1 MDYRITIY
9 QRSFKCNIFILKYSR
24 FALNSLIFP
33 GDIIQKMHILD
44 KTNGELVKKI
54 KNLLLEYLEIPGENS
69 AKENQL
75 IKTLLLQLDD
85 LFLIVVAGEYNSGKS
100 AFINALMGSE
110 YLKTGITP
118 TTSDITILRYGE
130 FLESKKMSEGETLL
144 QLPAPLLESV
154 TIVDTP
160 GTNAIQ
166 REHERLTTDFIPR
179 SDLVLFITSVDR
191 PFTESERIFLET
203 IRNWGKK
210 VAILINKI
218 DILSSR
224 QDLDE
229 VLDYVKQNSEK
240 LLGIEPR
247 IFQISA
253 HEALDYKTKNNRSD
267 DLMAKIERFIEETL
281 NPIVQIPIK
290 LNNPLSVLSTLLENR
305 NQITVEKLELLN
317 NDIQLLSDIE
327 TQINLFDEDMSRS
340 FHFRYSEIDNILL
353 EFEKKGLDFFDQTF
367 RVARVLDLLN
377 KEKIQNDYNQH
388 VLNGL
393 ARQIDEKVDGLI
405 DWLVEQDLRQWQVI
419 TSKIDQ
425 RITKYPDRVLDNP
438 ETRKIQFERQKVIDS
453 VRRESQRVV
462 ELFDREEESR
472 KVAED
477 AQMAV
482 AAAAAVEVG
491 ALGLGALVTILATTA
506 SADLTGI
513 MLAGLTAALGL
524 FIIPAKK
531 KQARNLFSRNIS
543 ELREK
548 LKTTLAKEFEEQV
561 NHVVAHIDETIQPYS
576 RFIRSEQGLL
586 EKNLETFKEL
596 KKRIVLLKDEISKL

>member
-1 MDYRITIY
+1 
-9 QRSFKCNIFILKYSR
+9 
-24 FALNSLIFP
+24 
-33 GDIIQKMHILD
+33 MHILD

-54 KNLLLEYLEIPGENS
+54 KNLLLKYLEIPGENS

-229 VLDYVKQNSEK
+229 VLDYVKHNSAK

-247 IFQISA
+247 IFLISA
-253 HEALDYKTKNNRSD
+253 LEALDYKTNNNRSD

-340 FHFRYSEIDNILL
+340 FHFRYTEIDNILL

-425 RITKYPDRVLDNP
+425 RILKYPDRILDNP

-462 ELFDREEESR
+462 ELFDKEEESR

-531 KQARNLFSRNIS
+531 KQARSLFSKNIS
-543 ELREK
+543 ELRIK
-548 LKTTLAKEFEEQV
+548 LKSTLAKEFEEQV

-586 EKNLETFKEL
+586 EKNIETFKEL
-596 KKRIVLLKDEISKL
+596 KKRIVLVKDEISKL

>member
-1 MDYRITIY
+1 
-9 QRSFKCNIFILKYSR
+9 
-24 FALNSLIFP
+24 
-33 GDIIQKMHILD
+33 MHILD

-100 AFINALMGSE
+100 AFINALMGSD

-144 QLPAPLLESV
+144 RLPAPLLESV

-229 VLDYVKQNSEK
+229 VLDYVKHNSAK

-247 IFQISA
+247 IFLISA
-253 HEALDYKTKNNRSD
+253 LEALDYKTNNNRSD

-340 FHFRYSEIDNILL
+340 FHFRYTEIDNILL

-425 RITKYPDRVLDNP
+425 RILKYPDRILDNP

-462 ELFDREEESR
+462 ELFDKEEESR

-531 KQARNLFSRNIS
+531 KQARSLFSRNIS
-543 ELREK
+543 ELRIK
-548 LKTTLAKEFEEQV
+548 LKATLANEFDEQV

-586 EKNLETFKEL
+586 EKNIETFKEL
-596 KKRIVLLKDEISKL
+596 KKRIVLVKDEISKL

>member
-1 MDYRITIY
+1 
-9 QRSFKCNIFILKYSR
+9 
-24 FALNSLIFP
+24 
-33 GDIIQKMHILD
+33 MHILD

-100 AFINALMGSE
+100 AFINALMGSD

-144 QLPAPLLESV
+144 RLPAPLLESV

-191 PFTESERIFLET
+191 PFTESERTFLET

-229 VLDYVKQNSEK
+229 VLDYVKHNSAK

-247 IFQISA
+247 IFLISA
-253 HEALDYKTKNNRSD
+253 LEALDYKTNNYRSD

-340 FHFRYSEIDNILL
+340 FHFRYTEIDNILL

-425 RITKYPDRVLDNP
+425 RILKYPDRILDNP

-462 ELFDREEESR
+462 ELFDKEEESR

-531 KQARNLFSRNIS
+531 KQARSLFSKNIS
-543 ELREK
+543 ELRIK
-548 LKTTLAKEFEEQV
+548 LKATLAKEFEEQV

-586 EKNLETFKEL
+586 EKNTETFKEL

>member
-1 MDYRITIY
+1 MLIIT
-9 QRSFKCNIFILKYSR
+9 SDL
-24 FALNSLIFP
+24 P
-33 GDIIQKMHILD
+33 GDIIQKMLILD
-44 KTNGELVKKI
+44 ENHGELLKKI
-54 KNLLLEYLEIPGENS
+54 KNLLLDFLEIPNES
-69 AKENQL
+69 QIEENQL
-75 IKTLLLQLDD
+75 IKNLLFQLDD

-100 AFINALMGSE
+100 AFINALIGNN

-130 FLESKKMSEGETLL
+130 FRESKKVSAGETILS
-144 QLPAPLLESV
+144 LPAPMLKSV

-191 PFTESERIFLET
+191 PFSESERVFLET

-210 VAILINKI
+210 IAILINKI
-218 DILSSR
+218 DIISLR
-224 QDLDE
+224 QDLNE
-229 VLDYVKQNSEK
+229 VLEYVKHNSEK
-240 LLGIEPR
+240 LLGIEPP
-247 IFQISA
+247 IFLISA
-253 HEALDYKTKNNRSD
+253 QDALEYKNINNCSD
-267 DLMAKIERFIEETL
+267 DLMAKIEQFIEMTL
-281 NPIVQIPIK
+281 NPSAQIPIK
-290 LNNPLSVLSTLLENR
+290 LNNPLDVMNNLLDNR
-305 NQITVEKLELLN
+305 NQIAIEKLELLE
-317 NDIQLLSDIE
+317 NDIQLLSDIDA
-327 TQINLFDEDMSRS
+327 QISLFNEDMFRS
-340 FHFRYSEIDNILL
+340 YNFRYSEIDNILL
-353 EFEKKGLDFFDQTF
+353 EFEKKGLEFFDQTF

-377 KEKIQNDYNQH
+377 KEKIQNEYNQH
-388 VLNGL
+388 VLKGL
-393 ARQIDEKVDGLI
+393 AEQIDERIDGLI

-419 TSKIDQ
+419 TNRIDQ
-425 RITKYPDRVLDNP
+425 RILKYPDRILDNP
-438 ETRKIQFERQKVIDS
+438 ETRQIQFERRKVIDS

-462 ELFDREEESR
+462 ELFDKEEESR

-513 MLAGLTAALGL
+513 LLAGLTAALGL

-531 KQARNLFSRNIS
+531 KQARGLFSKNNT

-548 LKTTLAKEFEEQV
+548 LKTALDKEFSEQV
-561 NHVVAHIDETIQPYS
+561 RNVVARINDTIQPYS
-576 RFIRSEQGLL
+576 RFVRSEQGVL
-586 EKNLETFKEL
+586 EDNIEKFQEL
-596 KKRIVLLKDEISKL
+596 KNRIVVIKNEISKQ